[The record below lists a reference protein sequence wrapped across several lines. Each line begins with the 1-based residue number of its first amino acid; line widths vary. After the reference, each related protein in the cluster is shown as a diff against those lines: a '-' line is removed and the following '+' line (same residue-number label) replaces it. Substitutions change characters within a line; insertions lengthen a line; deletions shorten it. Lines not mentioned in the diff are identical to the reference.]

1 MAGSDYHR
9 GDQDASD
16 HKATYALFMNLTK
29 WGCLHIA
36 SLLVLLT
43 VWFCTPAG
51 FVPGFIAALVISI
64 IGFIALKKRPGHT
77 AH

>member
-9 GDQDASD
+9 GDQDTSD

-29 WGCLHIA
+29 WGSLLIA
-36 SLLVLLT
+36 ALLVLVV

-51 FVPGFIAALVISI
+51 FTPGLISAVVVAVI
-64 IGFIALKKRPGHT
+64 GWLALKKKPGAA